1 MDLPRG
7 RGAAC
12 NPNRLRPARLF
23 LESGEHPGRLKDRV
37 ASPAGTTMAGLHK
50 LGTGKAESRS
60 DVGGRR
66 SRQTFAGTWGARIA

>member
-1 MDLPRG
+1 MGLPRAVAELLATQTAF
-7 RGAAC
+7 GA
-12 NPNRLRPARLF
+12 ARLF

-37 ASPAGTTMAGLHK
+37 ASPAGTTMARLHK

-66 SRQTFAGTWGARIA
+66 SRKRSRELGAPA